1 MKANTIKKRL
11 TGVLVAALV
20 MAPVISVAAAN
31 SSETPSGS
39 TVVEEVVAEAGGETA
54 AVPERSTVAGVV
66 TTTKGAYLA
75 TSVDGA
81 AVTTSTEEIASGYG
95 LSAGETPYV
104 KLTNA
109 DPKKSHLAKAAI
121 DLAAASQEAEV
132 GPMLNLELGKMSGG
146 KYSLLSSDGADVRI
160 TFGIPKDFA
169 QADKTFA
176 VVCVRA
182 GGVVSI
188 LNDVDDN
195 PDTVTFDT
203 KGGAGTYAIIKF

>member
-1 MKANTIKKRL
+1 MKTSIMKRKL

-20 MAPVISVAAAN
+20 MAPVISVAAAG

-39 TVVEEVVAEAGGETA
+39 TVAEQVSSVVE
-54 AVPERSTVAGVV
+54 AVPESSTVAGVV

-81 AVTTSTEEIASGYG
+81 AVTTSTADIASGYG
-95 LSAGETPYV
+95 LAAGETPYA
-104 KLTNA
+104 KMTNV
-109 DPKKSHLAKAAI
+109 DPKKSYLAKTVI
-121 DLAAASQEAEV
+121 DTAAASQGAEV
-132 GPMLNLELGKMSGG
+132 GPMLNVEFGKMSDG
-146 KYSLLSSDGADVRI
+146 KYSLLSSDGADIRV
-160 TFGIPKDFA
+160 TFGIPKSFA

>member
-1 MKANTIKKRL
+1 MKTSIMKRKL

-20 MAPVISVAAAN
+20 MAPVISVAAAG

-39 TVVEEVVAEAGGETA
+39 TVAEQVSSVVE
-54 AVPERSTVAGVV
+54 AVPESSTVAGVV

-81 AVTTSTEEIASGYG
+81 AVTTSTADIVSGYG
-95 LSAGETPYV
+95 LAAGETPYA
-104 KLTNA
+104 KMTNV
-109 DPKKSHLAKAAI
+109 DPKKSYLAKTVI
-121 DLAAASQEAEV
+121 DAAAASQGAEV
-132 GPMLNLELGKMSGG
+132 GPMLNVEFGKMSDG
-146 KYSLLSSDGADVRI
+146 KYSLLSSDGADIRV
-160 TFGIPKDFA
+160 TFGIPKSFA

>member
-1 MKANTIKKRL
+1 MKTSIMKRKL

-20 MAPVISVAAAN
+20 MAPVISVVAAG

-39 TVVEEVVAEAGGETA
+39 TVAEQVSSVVE
-54 AVPERSTVAGVV
+54 AVPESSTVAGVV

-81 AVTTSTEEIASGYG
+81 AVTTSTADIASGYG
-95 LSAGETPYV
+95 LAAGETPYA
-104 KLTNA
+104 KMTNV
-109 DPKKSHLAKAAI
+109 DPKKSYLAKTVI
-121 DLAAASQEAEV
+121 DTAAASQGAEV
-132 GPMLNLELGKMSGG
+132 GPMLNVEFGKMSDG
-146 KYSLLSSDGADVRI
+146 KYSLLSSDGADIRV
-160 TFGIPKDFA
+160 TFGIPKSFA

>member
-1 MKANTIKKRL
+1 MKTSGMKRKL
-11 TGVLVAALV
+11 TGVLAAVLV
-20 MAPVISVAAAN
+20 LAPVISVAAAN

-39 TVVEEVVAEAGGETA
+39 TVAEQVVESAGSVVEVV
-54 AVPERSTVAGVV
+54 PESSTVAGVV

-81 AVTTSTEEIASGYG
+81 AVTTSTADIASGYG
-95 LSAGETPYV
+95 LAAGETPYA
-104 KLTNA
+104 KLTNV
-109 DPKKSHLAKAAI
+109 DPKKSYLAKTVI
-121 DLAAASQEAEV
+121 DSAAASQGAEV
-132 GPMLNLELGKMSGG
+132 GPMLNVEFGKMSNG
-146 KYSLLSSDGADVRI
+146 KYSLLSSDGADIRV
-160 TFGIPKDFA
+160 TFGIPGSFA

-182 GGVVSI
+182 GGAVSI